1 MGASP
6 DDAGRVRSGLRL
18 GLPLAIAAALSFG
31 MSGAWAR
38 GLIDAGWT
46 PGAAVTVRIWVA
58 ALVLLLPTL
67 IALRGQ
73 WRLLRRNAGVIVAYG
88 LLAVTAT
95 QLFYFQA
102 VAVMDVGLALLIEYT
117 APIAVV
123 LWLWMRRGE
132 KPTGRS
138 IIGAVIAFIGLVLM
152 LDVLSGRIVDV
163 GGVLWAFGA
172 MVGAAAY
179 FILSD
184 KSDTGLP
191 PIALAGAG
199 LLVGAVGLSV
209 AGLIGILP
217 MAWSTDDVTYRFGSV
232 PWFVPVLAIGIIA
245 TALAYVLGIASTR
258 LLGSRLASFIA
269 LAEVV
274 AALLFGW
281 MLLGQLPNLLQGLGA
296 ALVLAGVVVVKLGE
310 PVVAEAGDPVLAPPG
325 EQPVEALEV
334 ADSSDET
341 GRDGARTGTSSSTAS
356 DADEGSA
363 IDG

>member
-1 MGASP
+1 MSTLA
-6 DDAGRVRSGLRL
+6 DDARVRPGTRA
-18 GLPLAIAAALSFG
+18 GVVLAIGAALTFG

-38 GLIDAGWT
+38 GLIDVGWT

-58 ALVLLLPTL
+58 ALILLIPT
-67 IALRGQ
+67 IVALRGR
-73 WRLLRRNAGVIVAYG
+73 WRMLRRNAGTIAAYG
-88 LLAVTAT
+88 LFAVMAT

-117 APIAVV
+117 APVAVV

-132 KPTGRS
+132 RPTRRS
-138 IIGAVIAFIGLVLM
+138 ILGAVIAFAGLVLM
-152 LDVLSGRIVDV
+152 LDVLTGRNVDP

-172 MVGAAAY
+172 MIGAAAY
-179 FILSD
+179 FVLSG

-199 LLVGAVGLSV
+199 LLLGALGLTAAGLVGL
-209 AGLIGILP
+209 LP
-217 MAWSTDDVTYRFGSV
+217 MNWNTDDVAYRFGTV
-232 PWFVPVLAIGIIA
+232 PWFVPVLAIGILA

-281 MLLGQLPNLLQGLGA
+281 LLLGQLPNPAQGIGA
-296 ALVLAGVVVVKLGE
+296 ALVLAGVIVVKLGE
-310 PVVAEAGDPVLAPPG
+310 PAASVSGDPVLATPG
-325 EQPVEALEV
+325 EQFVDALE
-334 ADSSDET
+334 ADDLADET
-341 GRDGARTGTSSSTAS
+341 GRAGARTGPD
-356 DADEGSA
+356 DA
-363 IDG
+363 

>member
-1 MGASP
+1 MTTLA
-6 DDAGRVRSGLRL
+6 DDRHTRSGLRI
-18 GLPLAIAAALSFG
+18 GLPLAIGAAFAFG

-58 ALVLLLPTL
+58 ALILLVPTI
-67 IALRGQ
+67 IALRGR
-73 WRLLRRNAGVIVAYG
+73 WRLLRQNAVIIAAYG

-117 APIAVV
+117 APVAVV
-123 LWLWMRRGE
+123 LWLWLRHGE
-132 KPTGRS
+132 KPTVRS
-138 IIGAVIAFIGLVLM
+138 ILGAVVAFAGLVLM
-152 LDVLSGRIVDV
+152 LDVLSGRIVDI

-179 FILSD
+179 FLLSGR
-184 KSDTGLP
+184 SDTGMP
-191 PIALAGAG
+191 PIALAGTG
-199 LLVGAVGLSV
+199 LFVGAIGLTV
-209 AGLIGILP
+209 AGLVGIVP
-217 MAWSTDDVTYRFGSV
+217 IAWNTDDVAYRFGPAHWSA

-258 LLGSRLASFIA
+258 VLGSRLASFIA

-281 MLLGQLPNLLQGLGA
+281 LLLGQLPNLVQGLGA
-296 ALVLAGVVVVKLGE
+296 ALVLTGVVVVKLGE
-310 PVVAEAGDPVLAPPG
+310 PAALVTGDPVLPSPG
-325 EQPVEALEV
+325 EQFADGLEV
-334 ADSSDET
+334 IDPRYET
-341 GRDGARTGTSSSTAS
+341 GRAGARTSPD
-356 DADEGSA
+356 DA
-363 IDG
+363 

>member
-1 MGASP
+1 M
-6 DDAGRVRSGLRL
+6 RSGLRL
-18 GLPLAIAAALSFG
+18 GLPLAIAAAFAFG

-58 ALVLLLPTL
+58 ALVLLVPTV
-67 IALRGQ
+67 IALRGR
-73 WRLLRRNAGVIVAYG
+73 WMLLRRNLGMIAAYG

-123 LWLWMRRGE
+123 LWLWVRRGE
-132 KPTGRS
+132 KPTRRS
-138 IIGAVIAFIGLVLM
+138 ILGALIAFAGLVLM
-152 LDVLSGRIVDV
+152 LDVLSGRSVDV
-163 GGVLWAFGA
+163 GGILWAFGA
-172 MVGAAAY
+172 MIGAAAY
-179 FILSD
+179 FVLSGR
-184 KSDTGLP
+184 SDTGLP
-191 PIALAGAG
+191 PIALAGSG
-199 LLVGAVGLSV
+199 LLVGAVGLTV
-209 AGLIGILP
+209 AGAVGILP
-217 MAWSTDDVTYRFGSV
+217 IAWNTDDVTYRFGTV

-281 MLLGQLPNLLQGLGA
+281 LLLDQLPNLLQGLGA
-296 ALVLAGVVVVKLGE
+296 VLVLAGVVVVKLGE
-310 PVVAEAGDPVLAPPG
+310 PAASVSGDPVL
-325 EQPVEALEV
+325 
-334 ADSSDET
+334 DFDET
-341 GRDGARTGTSSSTAS
+341 P
-356 DADEGSA
+356 
-363 IDG
+363 

>member
-1 MGASP
+1 MRTLT
-6 DDAGRVRSGLRL
+6 DDIRVRSGLRL
-18 GLPLAIAAALSFG
+18 GLPLAIAAAFAFG

-58 ALVLLLPTL
+58 ALVLLIPTV
-67 IALRGQ
+67 IALRGR
-73 WRLLRRNAGVIVAYG
+73 WMLLRRNLGMIAAYG

-132 KPTGRS
+132 KPTRRS
-138 IIGAVIAFIGLVLM
+138 ILGALIAFAGLVLM
-152 LDVLSGRIVDV
+152 LDVLSGRSVDV
-163 GGVLWAFGA
+163 GGILWAFGA
-172 MVGAAAY
+172 MIGAAAY
-179 FILSD
+179 FVLSGR
-184 KSDTGLP
+184 SDTGLP
-191 PIALAGAG
+191 PIALAGSG
-199 LLVGAVGLSV
+199 LLVGAVGLTV
-209 AGLIGILP
+209 AGAVGILP
-217 MAWSTDDVTYRFGSV
+217 IAWNTDDVTYRFGTV

-281 MLLGQLPNLLQGLGA
+281 LLLGQLPNLLQGLGA
-296 ALVLAGVVVVKLGE
+296 VLVLAGVVVVKLGE
-310 PVVAEAGDPVLAPPG
+310 PAASVSGDPVLDFA
-325 EQPVEALEV
+325 
-334 ADSSDET
+334 ET
-341 GRDGARTGTSSSTAS
+341 P
-356 DADEGSA
+356 
-363 IDG
+363 

>member
-1 MGASP
+1 MSTLV
-6 DDAGRVRSGLRL
+6 DDSRVRSGLRL
-18 GLPLAIAAALSFG
+18 GLPLAIGAAFAFG

-58 ALVLLLPTL
+58 ALVLLIPTV
-67 IALRGQ
+67 IALRGR
-73 WRLLRRNAGVIVAYG
+73 WRLMQRNAGVIAAYG

-138 IIGAVIAFIGLVLM
+138 ILGALIAFVGLILM
-152 LDVLSGRIVDV
+152 LDVLSGRSVDI

-179 FILSD
+179 FILSA

-191 PIALAGAG
+191 PLVLAGAG
-199 LLVGAVGLSV
+199 LFVGAIGLTA

-217 MAWSTDDVTYRFGSV
+217 IAWNTDDVTYRFETV

-269 LAEVV
+269 LAEVL

-281 MLLGQLPNLLQGLGA
+281 LLLDQLPNLLQGLGA

-310 PVVAEAGDPVLAPPG
+310 PAAAQSGDPALATPG
-325 EQPVEALEV
+325 EQFVDALEV
-334 ADSSDET
+334 EGTSDET
-341 GRDGARTGTSSSTAS
+341 GRAGARTGPDPSNGT
-356 DADEGSA
+356 
-363 IDG
+363 

>member
-1 MGASP
+1 MSTVANDSGL
-6 DDAGRVRSGLRL
+6 RSGLRL
-18 GLPLAIAAALSFG
+18 GLPLAIAAALAFG

-58 ALVLLLPTL
+58 ALVLLVPTIL
-67 IALRGQ
+67 ALRGR
-73 WRLLRRNAGVIVAYG
+73 WKLLRRNLGMIAAYG

-138 IIGAVIAFIGLVLM
+138 ILGALIAFVGLVLM
-152 LDVLSGRIVDV
+152 LDVLSGRSVDV
-163 GGVLWAFGA
+163 GGILWAFGA

-179 FILSD
+179 FLLSD
-184 KSDTGLP
+184 RSDTGLP
-191 PIALAGAG
+191 PIALAGSG
-199 LLVGAVGLSV
+199 LLVGALGLTV
-209 AGLIGILP
+209 AGLVGILP
-217 MAWSTDDVTYRFGSV
+217 MTWNTDDVTYRFGTV
-232 PWFVPVLAIGIIA
+232 PWFVPVLAIGVIA

-281 MLLGQLPNLLQGLGA
+281 LLLGQLPNLLQGVGA

-310 PVVAEAGDPVLAPPG
+310 PAASGSGDPALAVPAEELAEP
-325 EQPVEALEV
+325 
-334 ADSSDET
+334 S
-341 GRDGARTGTSSSTAS
+341 
-356 DADEGSA
+356 
-363 IDG
+363 